1 MISFQKLK
9 IIYNNELDL
18 LKDAI
23 NNSKNP
29 YHTFTLSSIN
39 NNIPELRTIVLR
51 GIDKDPFKIFF
62 NSDVRSPKIKQLKI
76 NNHCSILFYDL
87 KRKMQLRLQC
97 KAFIFNKDD
106 ISEEIWYKTPLQSRK
121 CYMAPYPPSK
131 KIENWEPN
139 LPKKYLKKDPTR
151 KDSEVGYKNF
161 SYIQLE
167 VINSDILQLHHDGHI
182 RFIVHKKTFSFI
194 SS

>member
-1 MISFQKLK
+1 MIDSKK
-9 IIYNNELDL
+9 IKYIYNKELNFLIDA
-18 LKDAI
+18 LK
-23 NNSKNP
+23 NSKNP

-51 GIDKDPFKIFF
+51 NIEKEPFKIFF
-62 NSDVRSPKIKQLKI
+62 NSDYRSPKIKQLKI
-76 NNHCSILFYDL
+76 YDKCSVLFYDL
-87 KRKMQLRLQC
+87 NRKIQLRLQC
-97 KAFIFNKDD
+97 KASIYYKDTL
-106 ISEEIWYKTPLQSRK
+106 SRKIWDKTPLQSRK
-121 CYMAPYPPSK
+121 CYMAPYPPSQK
-131 KIENWEPN
+131 LENWIPN

-151 KDSEVGYKNF
+151 EDSELGYKNF

-182 RFIVHKKTFSFI
+182 RFSVNKKTFSFI